1 MSDRPKIDIG
11 LGGDDDDLPRAPR
24 ARREIDPQAL
34 RSVSESHGFDRAIAR
49 APAAVP
55 AGPSIRT
62 AIDGRTLRATGRTA
76 QMNSKVRPE
85 VREGYQHLAIARG
98 NISIGELMEEGLEL
112 LKAKYPQG

>member
-11 LGGDDDDLPRAPR
+11 LGDDDDLPRAPR
-24 ARREIDPQAL
+24 VRREIDPQAL
-34 RSVSESHGFDRAIAR
+34 RSVSESHGFDRPIAR
-49 APAAVP
+49 APAPVP
-55 AGPSIRT
+55 AAPSIRT

>member
-11 LGGDDDDLPRAPR
+11 LGDDDDVPRAAR

-34 RSVSESHGFDRAIAR
+34 RSVSESHGFDRTIAR
-49 APAAVP
+49 APAPVP
-55 AGPSIRT
+55 AGPSIRV
-62 AIDGRTLRATGRTA
+62 AVDGRTLRATGRTA

-98 NISIGELMEEGLEL
+98 NISIGELLEEGLEL
-112 LKAKYPQG
+112 LKARYPHG